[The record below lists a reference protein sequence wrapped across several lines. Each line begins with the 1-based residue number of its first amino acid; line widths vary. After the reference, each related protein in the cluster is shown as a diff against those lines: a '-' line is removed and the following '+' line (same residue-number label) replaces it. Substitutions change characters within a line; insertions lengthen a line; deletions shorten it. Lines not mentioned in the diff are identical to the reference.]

1 MNLLARIAFAAGLA
15 FASPFDAGLAL
26 AQGEP
31 AFTFSAE
38 ERAALRPI
46 QAAIDAKDWATGMSL
61 LPAGIAAAEG
71 ADARYAIGRFQ
82 VEIGL
87 GLNDTAMQAQGL
99 ENLIASGRV
108 PAADLPVLY
117 RNQGVLANAA
127 GDKAKAEAAFAR
139 VVELVPDD
147 AEALVTLAQVKNDR
161 GKPAEAVQLMRSAID
176 AKTRAG
182 QAADESWYKYALKIA
197 YDGRAEPALAQ
208 AAQTLSRQLVAAHPT
223 PENRRDALL
232 IYRDTAGL
240 DPAAELDLL
249 RLMRASGALA
259 GERDWY
265 DLANGLYLASNYG
278 EAKAVLDDGIA
289 RRAIDPARAAFAE
302 LIRLN
307 DARLTGDR
315 AMLPDEEARAM
326 AADDGALALRLGDV
340 FYGYGEHARAIAL
353 YRAALAKGGVDANV
367 VNTRLGAALYAAGD
381 RAGAEA
387 AFKAVAGPRAPLGA
401 FWLAWIG
408 SAPR

>member
-1 MNLLARIAFAAGLA
+1 
-15 FASPFDAGLAL
+15 
-26 AQGEP
+26 
-31 AFTFSAE
+31 
-38 ERAALRPI
+38 
-46 QAAIDAKDWATGMSL
+46 
-61 LPAGIAAAEG
+61 
-71 ADARYAIGRFQ
+71 
-82 VEIGL
+82 
-87 GLNDTAMQAQGL
+87 
-99 ENLIASGRV
+99 V

-182 QAADESWYKYALKIA
+182 QAADESWYKYALKVA

-289 RRAIDPARAAFAE
+289 RRAIDPAKAAFAE